1 MGYVTDEDVELRLGS
16 AALVE
21 LTDDESRGLP
31 NWERVAEARIGAE
44 GEVNGYLARR
54 VGVPVDVG
62 ARPELAGLLRSVTL
76 DLVEYRLRG
85 RRPPIPA
92 DCVRRRA
99 EAVQWLERVASGSA
113 ALPSTG
119 EMDASPWAGVVGAVT
134 GPGRVMTR
142 EALEPL

>member
-1 MGYVTDEDVELRLGS
+1 MGYVTDQDVELRLGT
-16 AALVE
+16 ATLVQ
-21 LTDDESRGLP
+21 LTDDESSGSP
-31 NWERVAEARIGAE
+31 NWQRVAEARSGAE

-54 VGVPVDVG
+54 VGVPVDVE
-62 ARPELAGLLRSVTL
+62 ARPELAGLLRSITL

-85 RRPPIPA
+85 RRPPVPA

-119 EMDASPWAGVVGAVT
+119 EMDAGPSSGVVGAVT
-134 GPGRVMTR
+134 GPARVMTR
-142 EALEPL
+142 DALEAL

>member
-1 MGYVTDEDVELRLGS
+1 MGYVTDEDVELRLG
-16 AALVE
+16 AATLVQ
-21 LTDDESRGLP
+21 LTDDESSGVP
-31 NWERVAEARIGAE
+31 NWLRVAEARVGAE

-54 VGVPVDVG
+54 VGVPVDVE
-62 ARPELAGLLRSVTL
+62 AWPELAGLLRSITL

-113 ALPSTG
+113 VLPSMG
-119 EMDASPWAGVVGAVT
+119 AMDASPSAGVVGAVT
-134 GPGRVMTR
+134 GPPRVMTR
-142 EALEPL
+142 DSLEAL